1 LDIPPRIQSD
11 YGSLSVA
18 YQIEFDRV
26 MDEIHRQLTH
36 QPLVRTRN
44 RKPLRPNAR
53 ATWALRVGD
62 LRVFYD
68 VVDSERVRVLA
79 VGRKRGNMVIIGGR
93 EMTS

>member
-1 LDIPPRIQSD
+1 
-11 YGSLSVA
+11 
-18 YQIEFDRV
+18 